1 MKTCGNCKIGII
13 GNQEVCPACGHQ
25 LLQKRHVYLLGVLGA
40 VIVLAVVGIAINNS
54 DDTSPTPS
62 APSAVS
68 TSPAPPSIPPKPPT
82 IAQQIAARKDFADSI
97 DQNLLDM
104 GIESKT
110 YTQGP
115 QAKTLVIQDALA
127 SRVNARALEK
137 NSELFDQ
144 MKALGFTKLRYTDGF
159 EDSDIHVGFTWDL
172 TK

>member
-1 MKTCGNCKIGII
+1 MKTCGYCKIGII

-25 LLQKRHVYLLGVLGA
+25 LLQKRHIYLLGVLGA
-40 VIVLAVVGIAINNS
+40 AIVLAFVGIALNNS
-54 DDTSPTPS
+54 DN
-62 APSAVS
+62 
-68 TSPAPPSIPPKPPT
+68 TSPAPPTPSPAPASPVAPPIPPKPPT
-82 IAQQIAARKDFADSI
+82 VAEQIAARKDFADSI

-115 QAKTLVIQDALA
+115 QAKTLVIQDVLA
-127 SRVNARALEK
+127 SRVNARVLGN
-137 NSELFDQ
+137 NSVLFDQ

-159 EDSDIHVGFTWDL
+159 EDSDMHVGFTWDL